1 MIASLVEHN
10 RGSARVAEKLGLELV
25 HRAPDVGNPDPGI
38 VRLVYADRP
47 LTADQLAAT
56 LR

>member
-1 MIASLVEHN
+1 VIAYLVEHN

-25 HRAPDVGNPDPGI
+25 HRAPDVGNPDPA
-38 VRLVYADRP
+38 VMRLVYADRP
-47 LTADQLAAT
+47 LTSEQLAAA